1 MAAEELADDDKPEQ
15 DKSDRDPEAKEPADE
30 QVRFSE
36 WRSFIFRQSVALDN
50 PLILQRSF
58 ISELLLNG
66 YL

>member
-1 MAAEELADDDKPEQ
+1 MAAEELADDDKSEQ
-15 DKSDRDPEAKEPADE
+15 DKSDKTPGTRELAGKK
-30 QVRFSE
+30 VRFSE
-36 WRSFIFRQSVALDN
+36 WRSFIFRQSVAFDN